1 MQAILHLAF
10 PKCQCHPGCLWAHE
24 TCTYISCCTILPL
37 QYQDINTRRQPC
49 RREAEMCVA
58 CAQAVTHLASA
69 SAGAILSAFV
79 RVPTDTLKHR
89 TQAYLIPDVWRVR
102 PSSATV

>member
-1 MQAILHLAF
+1 M
-10 PKCQCHPGCLWAHE
+10 
-24 TCTYISCCTILPL
+24 TCCTILPL
-37 QYQDINTRRQPC
+37 QNHYINMRRQPSRC
-49 RREAEMCVA
+49 EAEGCVA

-102 PSSATV
+102 LIFAGVQRGHSPGHASCHLGS